1 MRLQDKTNIARLIL
15 SRCRGIEAL
24 RGYLIDNLIVFRRLG
39 LFAKLAGKPAM
50 LMCLCSSLLF
60 NVPAYAFDQQ
70 EGAGPS
76 GTRNALTTFRFGFS
90 AYKSGRKDEAF
101 KAYSDAAKDG
111 HIGARWKLAKMYASG
126 DGVEENDFEA
136 FQILRGIVKEGA
148 EQGSRDSSFVADAL
162 VSIGSYVQRGI
173 EGSPVKADPA
183 AARDIYWQAAA
194 NFKDA
199 DAQFE
204 LGKMFLSGEGGEVD
218 QRQAGRWFNLSASKG
233 HAGSQAMLGKMMF
246 DAGKTTEGIG
256 LMTAALNNAEEAD
269 RGWIRSMQEEAF
281 AVSSEAD
288 RRTGISYGASLT
300 GN

>member
-1 MRLQDKTNIARLIL
+1 M
-15 SRCRGIEAL
+15 L
-24 RGYLIDNLIVFRRLG
+24 RGYLIDNLTVFRNLG
-39 LFAKLAGKPAM
+39 HYAKLASRPAM
-50 LMCLCSSLLF
+50 LVCFCAGLLLSI
-60 NVPAYAFDQQ
+60 PAHAFDQQ
-70 EGAGPS
+70 DGAEPTGE
-76 GTRNALTTFRFGFS
+76 RKAWTTFRFGFS

-111 HIGARWKLAKMYASG
+111 HIGARWKLAKMYAAG

-162 VSIGSYVQRGI
+162 VSIGAYVQRGI
-173 EGSPVKADPA
+173 AGSPVKADPA
-183 AARDIYWQAAA
+183 RARDIYWQAAA

-204 LGKMFLSGEGGEVD
+204 LGKMFLSGEGGAVD
-218 QRQAGRWFNLSASKG
+218 ARQAGRWFNLSASKG

-246 DAGKTTEGIG
+246 DAGKTVEGLG
-256 LMTAALNNAEEAD
+256 LMTAALHNAEEGD
-269 RGWIRSMQEEAF
+269 RGWIRAMQEEAF

-288 RRTGISYGASLT
+288 RRTGISYGDSLAR
-300 GN
+300 N